1 VKRFDPEFNPLQRW
15 KLWIGFDEI
24 QLEEA
29 PVGKVVTLKV
39 RETLRKKDYTSRLC
53 DRCRFITM

>member
-1 VKRFDPEFNPLQRW
+1 VKCFDPEFNPLQRW

-39 RETLRKKDYTSRLC
+39 RETLRKKDYTVRLC
-53 DRCRFITM
+53 DR

>member
-1 VKRFDPEFNPLQRW
+1 MT
-15 KLWIGFDEI
+15 IGFDEI

-39 RETLRKKDYTSRLC
+39 RETLRKKDYTVRLC
-53 DRCRFITM
+53 DR

>member
-53 DRCRFITM
+53 GRCRFITM